1 MFPVRE
7 DMLRVMPELIW
18 GGSGVLLMLFQ
29 PFVRNR
35 HFFTFLALVGSLLGT
50 LGAMWPAALGGTAFG
65 GIIQADAF
73 SFFFHLLI
81 GLVVF
86 LVVLAAGPYL
96 ERERLAFPEFFALTL
111 FAAAGMGILASAQEL
126 VTAFIGLELSSI
138 SSYVLAGYRRESLKS
153 SESSLK
159 YFLLGSFATAFFLY
173 GIALVYGA
181 TGTTNLSGMAEA
193 GVSNNLLK
201 LGFSLI
207 LIGLGFKVAVAPFQI
222 WTPDVYEGAPTP
234 VTALFSAGPKAAAF
248 ALLLRIF
255 AGVPAATQ
263 FPVTALF
270 SAGPKAAAFA
280 LLLRIFAGVP
290 AATQFWFWAFW
301 VLAVLTMFA
310 GNLGALVQTNVKR
323 MLAYSSIAHAGYIL
337 VAFASVTFLAQE
349 GAAAAAPA
357 YAAILFYL
365 LSYSLVKL
373 GAFTIVSQFG
383 GEGEKHL
390 SLDDYAGLG
399 QRQPF
404 AAAALALFLL
414 SLLGLPVTAGFFGK
428 FYIFKAAVNS
438 HLIWLAILMA
448 VNSVIGAYYYLRV
461 IVVMYMREP
470 SAETA
475 ASAPMRFPLT
485 VNLVLTIAAVGTIYF
500 GLFPNQ
506 VLNFVLQSNL
516 LGH

>member
-7 DMLRVMPELIW
+7 DLLRVMPELIW
-18 GGSGVLLMLFQ
+18 CGFGVLVMLFQ
-29 PFVRNR
+29 PFVRSR
-35 HFFTFLALVGSLLGT
+35 QFFTFLALLGSALGT
-50 LGAMWPAALGGTAFG
+50 ISAIGISRYGGTAFG
-65 GIIQADAF
+65 GLIQADSF

-86 LVVLAAGPYL
+86 LVILAAGPYL
-96 ERERLAFPEFFALTL
+96 DRERLALPEFYALVFFAT
-111 FAAAGMGILASAQEL
+111 AGMGILASAQEL
-126 VTAFIGLELSSI
+126 LTAFIGLELSSI
-138 SSYVLAGYRRESLKS
+138 SSYVLAGYRRDSLKS

-181 TGTTNLSGMAEA
+181 TGSTNLSQMGGADPA
-193 GVSNNLLK
+193 QNLLR

-207 LIGLGFKVAVAPFQI
+207 LIGLGFKVAAAPFQI

-255 AGVPAATQ
+255 ISVPAATQ
-263 FPVTALF
+263 Y
-270 SAGPKAAAFA
+270 
-280 LLLRIFAGVP
+280 
-290 AATQFWFWAFW
+290 WFWAFW

-310 GNLGALVQTNVKR
+310 GNLGALVQSNVKR

-337 VAFASVTFLAQE
+337 VAFAAVTFLAQE
-349 GAAAAAPA
+349 GRAAAAPA

-365 LSYSLVKL
+365 LSYALVKL

-399 QRQPF
+399 QRQPV
-404 AAAALALFLL
+404 AAAALGLFLL

-448 VNSVIGAYYYLRV
+448 INSVIGAYYYLRV
-461 IVVMYMREP
+461 IVVMYMRDP
-470 SAETA
+470 SAEVA
-475 ASAPMRFPLT
+475 ATAPMRFPLS
-485 VNLVLTIAAVGTIYF
+485 VNLVLAIAAIGTILF
-500 GLFPNQ
+500 GVLPNP
-506 VLNFVLQSNL
+506 VLNFVLQPTL
-516 LGH
+516 LGR